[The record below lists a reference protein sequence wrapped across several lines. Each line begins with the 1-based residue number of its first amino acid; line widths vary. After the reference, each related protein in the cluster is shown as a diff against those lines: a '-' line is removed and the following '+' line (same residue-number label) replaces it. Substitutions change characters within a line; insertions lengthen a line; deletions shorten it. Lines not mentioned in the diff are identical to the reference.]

1 MCVCVCVKE
10 RRERDYDSLSLSSLT
25 LDISACVVIN
35 VQQDVLDKVLAD
47 LLLRKRMMQCTMNEG
62 DRDVLIAYEVRVC
75 CACEDI

>member
-1 MCVCVCVKE
+1 MCVCVKE